1 MPSITE
7 NLVASIESELEVLK
21 SLPKAVKPEPEPE
34 PEPAPVVEVAPAPVV
49 TAPVEE
55 LAPWR
60 KLVLDQA
67 AERLARETAN

>member
-1 MPSITE
+1 MPTITE

-21 SLPKAVKPEPEPE
+21 SLPKAVEPEPV
-34 PEPAPVVEVAPAPVV
+34 PVVEEAPAPVV

-67 AERLARETAN
+67 AERLARETAK